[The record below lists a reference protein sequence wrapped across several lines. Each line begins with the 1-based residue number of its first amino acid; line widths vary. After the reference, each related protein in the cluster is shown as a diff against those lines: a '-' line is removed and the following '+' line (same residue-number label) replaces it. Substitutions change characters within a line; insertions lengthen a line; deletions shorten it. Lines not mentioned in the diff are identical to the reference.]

1 MKKTFYFA
9 LTAIAAAA
17 IFAAACDTA
26 SQPTPDSPI
35 QGKTI
40 KSGTIGDNLTV
51 TLSSSSGTLKNGK
64 QEIFLA
70 FTDQAGK
77 PVDVGAA
84 SLNFY
89 MPAMGSMAAMND
101 AATLTTT
108 AVPGV
113 YKGSIRLQMAGEWQ
127 AQVSIEG
134 AAGTAK
140 ASIPMRT
147 Q

>member
-1 MKKTFYFA
+1 MKKIVKFA
-9 LTAIAAAA
+9 FIILGATA

-40 KSGTIGDNLTV
+40 KSGTIGDGLTV
-51 TLSSSSGTLKNGK
+51 TLSSASGTLKSGK

-70 FTDQAGK
+70 FTDSAGK

-113 YKGSIRLQMAGEWQ
+113 YKGSARLQMAGEWQ
-127 AQVSIEG
+127 VQISIEG

-140 ASIPMRT
+140 ASIPMRA